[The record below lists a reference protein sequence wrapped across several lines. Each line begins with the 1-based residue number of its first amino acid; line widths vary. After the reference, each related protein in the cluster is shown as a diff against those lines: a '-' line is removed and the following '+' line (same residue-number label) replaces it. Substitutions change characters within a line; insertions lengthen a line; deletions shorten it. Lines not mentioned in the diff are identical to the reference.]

1 MTGELTKTRPTVN
14 LGIMLISMNLILNVM
29 KTQWK
34 VLIIFYIYIMKVIG
48 EEKALIKGIHEEIVI
63 IIQVKINMAFK
74 WMA

>member
-1 MTGELTKTRPTVN
+1 
-14 LGIMLISMNLILNVM
+14 M
-29 KTQWK
+29 KTQWN
-34 VLIIFYIYIMKVIG
+34 VLIIFDIYVMKVIG